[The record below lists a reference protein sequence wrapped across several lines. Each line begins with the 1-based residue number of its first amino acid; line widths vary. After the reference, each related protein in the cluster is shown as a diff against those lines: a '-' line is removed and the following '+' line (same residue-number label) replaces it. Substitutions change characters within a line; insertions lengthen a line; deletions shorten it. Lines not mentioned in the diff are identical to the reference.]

1 MIIASYDV
9 LLREKN
15 SKVCYLITRIVMLTC
30 EPDYGTYTDDIKPSS
45 NGTGVNMTP
54 GIDENKNTKIR
65 NWNKIK
71 VT

>member
-1 MIIASYDV
+1 MIHESYVV
-9 LLREKN
+9 LLLEKN
-15 SKVCYLITRIVMLTC
+15 SKFCYLITRIVMLIC
-30 EPDYGTYTDDIKPSS
+30 EPVYGTYTDVIKPSS

-54 GIDENKNTKIR
+54 GIDENINTKIR